1 MITSVSCGY
10 EEAGGFFF
18 LNGEI
23 STCLLSLN
31 ESSNTEGNTKKEEK
45 KNLPR
50 IISVLSRVCALI
62 DKRIHIAM

>member
-1 MITSVSCGY
+1 MRRPKD
-10 EEAGGFFF
+10 FFF

-31 ESSNTEGNTKKEEK
+31 ESSNTEGNTKKEGKK

-50 IISVLSRVCALI
+50 IISVLSRVCDLNN
-62 DKRIHIAM
+62 KRIHIAM